1 MSHFPSK
8 ELKMHFLTPLIKAK
22 GELWYSSVPVG
33 YNTLSTTVSKLCK
46 SADIVFLKQITF

>member
-8 ELKMHFLTPLIKAK
+8 ELQMHFLTPLIKAK